1 MTNGSEGK
9 RPGRVQMLKRLLT
22 IFLFVGVILPL
33 LLCILLFIK
42 VDRLQQEL
50 QELKAVQAA
59 SAKREIVEPTAA
71 QEVLSEGQAGVMKI
85 AGESSGQKEDGSKE
99 RAQEEWNGLT
109 KVYLTFDDGPS
120 SNTGA
125 ILDVLQQYDVKAT
138 FFVIGKPDQQYVP
151 MYQRIV
157 EDGHTLGM
165 HSYSH
170 KYYEIY
176 ASEEAFWA
184 DLDRLQRFLYDTTGV
199 WSRFYRFP
207 GGSSNQVS
215 SLDMQQLT
223 EELQQQDIFYLDWN
237 VSGGDAV
244 GKTLTAQQIADNVV
258 QNVKE
263 YKTAVVLLHDAN
275 DKTATV
281 EALPIIITGLLES
294 GQVEFAAVDDEM
306 HMVQH
311 LKQRNG
317 G

>member
-9 RPGRVQMLKRLLT
+9 RSGRVQVLKRLLI

-42 VDRLQQEL
+42 VDRLQQQL

-59 SAKREIVEPTAA
+59 SVKQEIVEPPAA
-71 QEVLSEGQAGVMKI
+71 QEIMSEGQAGGVVKI
-85 AGESSGQKEDGSKE
+85 AGDASEQDKE
-99 RAQEEWNGLT
+99 RTQEEWNGLT

-120 SNTGA
+120 SNTDA

-157 EDGHTLGM
+157 EEGHTLGM

-170 KYYEIY
+170 KYHEIY

-184 DLDRLQRFLYDTTGV
+184 DLNRLQVFLYDTTGV

-223 EELQQQDIFYLDWN
+223 QELQQQDIFYLDWN
-237 VSGGDAV
+237 ISGGDAV

-263 YKTAVVLLHDAN
+263 YKTAVVLLHDAK

-281 EALPIIITGLLES
+281 EALPIIITSLLES
-294 GQVEFAAVDDEM
+294 GQVEFAAVNDEM
-306 HMVQH
+306 YMVHH

>member
-9 RPGRVQMLKRLLT
+9 RSGRVQILKRLLT

-59 SAKREIVEPTAA
+59 SAKRQIVEPTAA

-85 AGESSGQKEDGSKE
+85 AGESSGQEAGGSKE

-120 SNTGA
+120 SNTDA

-170 KYYEIY
+170 KYQEIY

-207 GGSSNQVS
+207 GGSSNEVS

-263 YKTAVVLLHDAN
+263 YKTAVVLLHDAK